1 MRPLY
6 TSAFPVSGMWNP
18 EMRPARLH
26 PRWPSCRTH
35 AGWHTGLIPRLEDET
50 FITDLRKR
58 EDAGPFICT
67 VGAGEVH
74 LRLNVLMRVGAADG
88 MGSRGVS

>member
-1 MRPLY
+1 MR
-6 TSAFPVSGMWNP
+6 T
-18 EMRPARLH
+18 ARLH
-26 PRWPSCRTH
+26 PRWRLCRTP

-74 LRLNVLMRVGAADG
+74 LRLNVLMRVGAAHRL
-88 MGSRGVS
+88 GSWGFALEGSWAVEVRV